1 MYMYRLFYPYWKSQM
16 SINLVDTFA
25 TFERLPELDTS
36 DVAGELPR
44 DFTAVRFYFN
54 ESFPDTEENKLF
66 VTRLLRDADRGR

>member
-1 MYMYRLFYPYWKSQM
+1 M
-16 SINLVDTFA
+16 SSNLVDTFA
-25 TFERLPELDTS
+25 TFERLSALDTS

-66 VTRLLRDADRGR
+66 VTRPQRLQHEMWG